1 MTWQILLAAI
11 GLWFALEGILYAAAP
26 DMMKRMGDWLARL
39 PVENVRSGGIWS
51 ALLGLVI
58 FYAAIRF
65 A

>member
-11 GLWFALEGILYAAAP
+11 GLWFAIEGILYAAAP
-26 DMMKRMGDWLARL
+26 ETMKRMADWLSRL
-39 PVENVRSGGIWS
+39 PVESIRSGGVWS
-51 ALLGLVI
+51 AILGLVI

>member
-11 GLWFALEGILYAAAP
+11 GLWFAIEGILYAAAP
-26 DMMKRMGDWLARL
+26 DTMKRMGEWLSRL
-39 PVENVRSGGIWS
+39 PVESIRSAGMWS
-51 ALLGLVI
+51 AILGLVI